1 MQEGGTR
8 NGMPFIFYLFY
19 FDGFPIPAAGVQP
32 EVVEGVSEHVHRVTH
47 EVNVGLLDMVQLLL
61 KF

>member
-1 MQEGGTR
+1 MEF
-8 NGMPFIFYLFY
+8 PFIFYLFY